1 MFLFQLYYALMSF
14 ILSFFLSKTSING
27 ILNRGEMFLFSTK
40 QLRYFLNIPTEWNPI
55 DKRVLDLGAG
65 DGRVTKKL
73 AAFYANVHTTEIS
86 QVRMEKKTLFSNLH
100 YNPRKLLRDIYEAAL
115 RSNCSVLVAVVLPI
129 DQYVEFHPSKR
140 TNRADVRLKVKGNTI
155 EQQASSLV
163 ENEFIPLGFQI
174 VRWTKLPYLCEGDL
188 NSPFYVLEDVV
199 FLLHPMPTETLRLSS
214 SNGFTYVSNEL

>member
-1 MFLFQLYYALMSF
+1 
-14 ILSFFLSKTSING
+14 
-27 ILNRGEMFLFSTK
+27 MFLFSTK

-73 AAFYANVHTTEIS
+73 AAFYANVHTTEMS
-86 QVRMEKKTLFSNLH
+86 QVMEWRLRSRNFIIEDVEAWSSSLYGFDLISVLNLLDRH
-100 YNPRKLLRDIYEAAL
+100 YNPRKLLRDVYVAAL
-115 RSNCSVLVAVVLPI
+115 RSNCSVLVAIVLPI

-163 ENEFIPLGFQI
+163 ENEFIPLGFQV

-188 NSPFYVLEDVV
+188 NRPFYVLEDVV
-199 FLLHPMPTETLRLSS
+199 FLLHPLPTETLRLSS